1 MNKLKGSSSAVKMK
15 YLLFVFAAAVLV
27 SLPTRVY
34 QLLALVDTTNG
45 FFKESDV
52 TVPVLYGVVLVFGLL
67 FMVLSFISKEVPS
80 PKLPTGKNAILGI
93 ASFVMVAGLGADML
107 GILKKIIPANQGNAA
122 IFVNLLKSNLSK
134 NGGAFTILEFGF
146 AFFAIIYFLVFAI
159 SHLNGKASYKEFKL
173 LALAPLCWSMTVL
186 VTKLMNAISFIKV
199 SELLFEI
206 FMFVFVM
213 LFFLT
218 FARVSS
224 GVFTEDS
231 MWGIYGYGLTAALL
245 ASIVTIPRIVM
256 ALVGL
261 DAVEGNEFNFAHLA
275 AFVFIVAYIFASLGI
290 GFKDGFKNRRQVS
303 DIDLPDEE
311 VIVKKNSLN
320 EYFEAEEEEIIEE
333 VIAPLESFEE
343 SFETV
348 EIAFEES
355 AEETVVEIVEAA
367 VEETE
372 AETVVEIVEDTV
384 EETEEIVE
392 EIVEETVVEIVE
404 AEVEETKEETVEEA
418 VEEAD
423 DEIIELSVEE
433 SIDEIVLDAIEVEE
447 PEDEI
452 VFETVKIVF
461 DEPEKE
467 IVKDAIDFTFED
479 ITEEV
484 AEETAVEEA
493 AEETVVE
500 IVEVAVEEAAEETVV
515 EIVEVAVEE
524 AAEETVVEI
533 VEAEVEETAEE
544 TVVEIVEAEVEEA
557 IEFTLEEV
565 AEESVKEV
573 VKDAPKFGALEYT
586 EARPEAKEKKKSKLF
601 KKTGKIKKAPSRK
614 DAGDSELTAIS
625 LADLKKQK

>member
-52 TVPVLYGVVLVFGLL
+52 TVPVLYGVVVVFGLL

-80 PKLPTGKNAILGI
+80 PKLPTGKNAVLGI

-107 GILKKIIPANQGNAA
+107 GILKRIVPVNQGNAV

-134 NGGAFTILEFGF
+134 NGGAFTILEFVF
-146 AFFAIIYFLVFAI
+146 AFLAIVYFLVFAI

-218 FARVSS
+218 FARISS

-245 ASIVTIPRIVM
+245 ASIVTIPRIVI

-275 AFVFIVAYIFASLGI
+275 VFGFIVAYIFASLGI
-290 GFKDGFKNRRQVS
+290 GFKDGLKNRRQVS

-311 VIVKKNSLN
+311 IIVKKDSFN

-343 SFETV
+343 SIEVV
-348 EIAFEES
+348 EFATEEP
-355 AEETVVEIVEAA
+355 AEEVI
-367 VEETE
+367 EETIE
-372 AETVVEIVEDTV
+372 VAD
-384 EETEEIVE
+384 EEPVE
-392 EIVEETVVEIVE
+392 EIVVETIKFAAEKPAEEV
-404 AEVEETKEETVEEA
+404 VEEA
-418 VEEAD
+418 VEITVE
-423 DEIIELSVEE
+423 ESVEE
-433 SIDEIVLDAIEVEE
+433 IAEEAVEVVVEKAEDAISFKYEAPVEESTEVEVEE
-447 PEDEI
+447 PVDEI
-452 VFETVKIVF
+452 
-461 DEPEKE
+461 
-467 IVKDAIDFTFED
+467 
-479 ITEEV
+479 
-484 AEETAVEEA
+484 AEEA
-493 AEETVVE
+493 
-500 IVEVAVEEAAEETVV
+500 VEVADEKPAEA
-515 EIVEVAVEE
+515 VA
-524 AAEETVVEI
+524 
-533 VEAEVEETAEE
+533 
-544 TVVEIVEAEVEEA
+544 EEA
-557 IEFTLEEV
+557 IELTDEEPV
-565 AEESVKEV
+565 EKITEEAVEVVGDMPEEKITEGVIEFKLESVADATAKE
-573 VKDAPKFGALEYT
+573 APEKTTFSALEYT
-586 EARPEAKEKKKSKLF
+586 EAKPEAKEKKKSPLF
-601 KKTGKIKKAPSRK
+601 KKTGKTKQAPSRK

-625 LADLKKQK
+625 LADLKNRNNQ

>member
-34 QLLALVDTTNG
+34 QLLALVDATNG
-45 FFKESDV
+45 FFRESDV
-52 TVPVLYGVVLVFGLL
+52 TVPVLYGVVVVFGLL

-80 PKLPTGKNAILGI
+80 PKLPAGKNAVLGI

-107 GILKKIIPANQGNAA
+107 GILKRIVPVNQGNAV

-134 NGGAFTILEFGF
+134 NGGAFTILEFVF
-146 AFFAIIYFLVFAI
+146 AFFAIIYFLVFSI

-245 ASIVTIPRIVM
+245 ASIVTIPRIVI

-275 AFVFIVAYIFASLGI
+275 VFGFIVAYIFASLGI
-290 GFKDGFKNRRQVS
+290 GFKDGLKNRRQVR
-303 DIDLPDEE
+303 DIDLPDEKI
-311 VIVKKNSLN
+311 IVKKDSLD
-320 EYFEAEEEEIIEE
+320 EYLETEEEEIIEE

-343 SFETV
+343 IFEIVDVPV
-348 EIAFEES
+348 EEPVEEVVEEAIEVAVEES
-355 AEETVVEIVEAA
+355 AEEV
-367 VEETE
+367 
-372 AETVVEIVEDTV
+372 
-384 EETEEIVE
+384 
-392 EIVEETVVEIVE
+392 
-404 AEVEETKEETVEEA
+404 VEEA
-418 VEEAD
+418 
-423 DEIIELSVEE
+423 I
-433 SIDEIVLDAIEVEE
+433 
-447 PEDEI
+447 
-452 VFETVKIVF
+452 
-461 DEPEKE
+461 
-467 IVKDAIDFTFED
+467 
-479 ITEEV
+479 
-484 AEETAVEEA
+484 
-493 AEETVVE
+493 
-500 IVEVAVEEAAEETVV
+500 EVAVEEPAEEIVQAVV
-515 EIVEVAVEE
+515 EEAEDAISFKYEASVEEVVEATVEESAEEVIEEVIKVVVEEPVEEIAEEPIEVAVEE
-524 AAEETVVEI
+524 PEEEVAEDV
-533 VEAEVEETAEE
+533 
-544 TVVEIVEAEVEEA
+544 
-557 IEFTLEEV
+557 IEFTLESV
-565 AEESVKEV
+565 ADATAKE
-573 VKDAPKFGALEYT
+573 APKKVKFGDLEYT
-586 EARPEAKEKKKSKLF
+586 EATPEAKEKKKSPLF
-601 KKTGKIKKAPSRK
+601 KKTGKTKQAPSRK

-625 LADLKKQK
+625 LADLKNRNNQ

>member
-34 QLLALVDTTNG
+34 QLLALVDATNG
-45 FFKESDV
+45 FFRESDV
-52 TVPVLYGVVLVFGLL
+52 TVPVLYGVVVVFGLL

-80 PKLPTGKNAILGI
+80 PKLPAGKNAVLGI

-107 GILKKIIPANQGNAA
+107 GILKRIVPVNQGNAV

-134 NGGAFTILEFGF
+134 NGGAFTILEFVF

-245 ASIVTIPRIVM
+245 ASIVTIPRIVI

-275 AFVFIVAYIFASLGI
+275 VFGFIVAYIFASLGI
-290 GFKDGFKNRRQVS
+290 GFKDGLKNRRQVR
-303 DIDLPDEE
+303 DIDLPDEKI
-311 VIVKKNSLN
+311 IVKKDSLD
-320 EYFEAEEEEIIEE
+320 EYLETEEEEIIEE

-343 SFETV
+343 IFEIVDVPV
-348 EIAFEES
+348 EEPVEEVVEEAIEVAVEES
-355 AEETVVEIVEAA
+355 AEEV
-367 VEETE
+367 
-372 AETVVEIVEDTV
+372 
-384 EETEEIVE
+384 
-392 EIVEETVVEIVE
+392 
-404 AEVEETKEETVEEA
+404 VEEA
-418 VEEAD
+418 
-423 DEIIELSVEE
+423 I
-433 SIDEIVLDAIEVEE
+433 
-447 PEDEI
+447 
-452 VFETVKIVF
+452 
-461 DEPEKE
+461 
-467 IVKDAIDFTFED
+467 
-479 ITEEV
+479 
-484 AEETAVEEA
+484 
-493 AEETVVE
+493 
-500 IVEVAVEEAAEETVV
+500 EVAVEEPAEEIVQAVV
-515 EIVEVAVEE
+515 EEAEDAISFKYEASVEEVVEATVEESAEEVIEEVIKVVVEEPVEEIAEEPIEVAVEE
-524 AAEETVVEI
+524 PEEEVAEDV
-533 VEAEVEETAEE
+533 
-544 TVVEIVEAEVEEA
+544 
-557 IEFTLEEV
+557 IEFTLESV
-565 AEESVKEV
+565 ADATAKE
-573 VKDAPKFGALEYT
+573 APKKVKFGDLEYT
-586 EARPEAKEKKKSKLF
+586 EATPEAKEKKKSPLF
-601 KKTGKIKKAPSRK
+601 KKTGKTKQAPSRK

-625 LADLKKQK
+625 LADLKNRNNQ